1 MDSNR
6 ERPLSQGPIHK
17 LCKAPCPTP
26 SLSLLTPGSCR
37 GRYPRQASATSR
49 PGPSRPPRATLEE
62 PEGMAKGALGGGL
75 GGGPVWRSGVL
86 PLFAEDEEGRQ
97 G

>member
-1 MDSNR
+1 MR
-6 ERPLSQGPIHK
+6 H
-17 LCKAPCPTP
+17 PCPTP

-37 GRYPRQASATSR
+37 GRYLRQASPTSR
-49 PGPSRPPRATLEE
+49 LSPSRPPRATLEE
-62 PEGMAKGALGGGL
+62 PEGMAKGVRLGGPRGGGL
-75 GGGPVWRSGVL
+75 GGGLVWRPGVL